1 MNKIKVIILGN
12 CCVGKSAIINQYINN
27 KFDEESIIEN
37 AQDNM
42 IKEIEIEINNK
53 KVILEIWDTAGA
65 ENCRAVT
72 RIFMTH
78 SKIALIVYDITNRSS
93 FEELNYYIKEFKKLN
108 EEPIICIAANKCDL
122 FECQEV
128 NREEGEEFAKD
139 NNCLFYETSAIDHE
153 MIEGA
158 FEGLARA
165 YVEQIERIKK
175 RINLKKKYKNG
186 DIYEGNF
193 INDLKEGKGEM
204 EYNNGDK
211 YNGIWKDDK
220 REGKGKLIYSN
231 GDIYNGDWKNDKK
244 EGKGTMEYYNGDT
257 YEGNFINDLKEGN
270 GIMKYKNGDE
280 YNGEWKNNKKM
291 VKDI

>member
-12 CCVGKSAIINQYINN
+12 SNVGKTAIIKQYINN
-27 KFDEESIIEN
+27 KFNEESIIEN

-65 ENCRAVT
+65 ENCRAIT

-108 EEPIICIAANKCDL
+108 EEPIIGIAANKCDL

-139 NNCLFYETSAIDHE
+139 NNCLFYETSVIDHE

-175 RINLKKKYKNG
+175 SINLKNILH
-186 DIYEGNF
+186 IYPH
-193 INDLKEGKGEM
+193 
-204 EYNNGDK
+204 
-211 YNGIWKDDK
+211 
-220 REGKGKLIYSN
+220 
-231 GDIYNGDWKNDKK
+231 
-244 EGKGTMEYYNGDT
+244 YYIFFVYIQSFYLLLN
-257 YEGNFINDLKEGN
+257 YF
-270 GIMKYKNGDE
+270 Y
-280 YNGEWKNNKKM
+280 
-291 VKDI
+291 

>member
-72 RIFMTH
+72 RIFMKK

-108 EEPIICIAANKCDL
+108 EEVIIGIAANKCDL
-122 FECQEV
+122 FEYQKV
-128 NREEGEEFAKD
+128 SYEEGKEFAKD

-165 YVEQIERIKK
+165 YVE
-175 RINLKKKYKNG
+175 
-186 DIYEGNF
+186 
-193 INDLKEGKGEM
+193 
-204 EYNNGDK
+204 
-211 YNGIWKDDK
+211 
-220 REGKGKLIYSN
+220 
-231 GDIYNGDWKNDKK
+231 
-244 EGKGTMEYYNGDT
+244 
-257 YEGNFINDLKEGN
+257 
-270 GIMKYKNGDE
+270 
-280 YNGEWKNNKKM
+280 
-291 VKDI
+291 